1 MRVMGIDQISRLS
14 AQIEPKNFG
23 RLRFEIDE
31 NEVCSDEWQKA
42 VVEGIQGAAK
52 PCLVVTTRH
61 EKTQLLGELYPP
73 SIVRSEEETA
83 TTAAQRL
90 SADESKDTLFA
101 AAVLGAPT
109 NRDANNRNSPPFEYC
124 RSITL
129 LSAVAGETQPID
141 SIYIDFNDD
150 EGLREECQFAAAM
163 GFTGKLTIHL
173 RQIDI
178 VNRAFSASTEA
189 VEEARRLIA
198 AFDEAKDDGR
208 MAFSFGSPQK
218 RELISSFFYALALS
232 SSLRS
237 TSFANAK

>member
-42 VVEGIQGAAK
+42 VVEGIQGAAM

-124 RSITL
+124 RSMTL

-150 EGLREECQFAAAM
+150 EGLREECQFRS
-163 GFTGKLTIHL
+163 GNGVH
-173 RQIDI
+173 RQ
-178 VNRAFSASTEA
+178 AHHSSAT
-189 VEEARRLIA
+189 
-198 AFDEAKDDGR
+198 
-208 MAFSFGSPQK
+208 
-218 RELISSFFYALALS
+218 
-232 SSLRS
+232 
-237 TSFANAK
+237 N